1 MLNIALFG
9 PPGAGKG
16 TQSRLLVEKYNL
28 AYISTGDILR
38 KEIEKGSEV
47 GEQVKEI
54 IKKGGLVS
62 DEIIVQIIEKELRT
76 NTEKVNGF
84 LFDGFPRT
92 TVQAYILE
100 GLLLKMNTQL
110 HCMLSLEVP
119 KEELVERMTKRA
131 ESENRPDDNKEVIQY
146 RLQEYENKT
155 KPVIDFY
162 KEKGNYQQVKGTGSL
177 DTVQAELVGHID
189 RVLQKIWFN
198 VVLLGPPGSGKGTQG
213 NKLAK
218 QFNLTYISTGALLRE
233 EIRKGTD
240 MGKSAESHVS
250 KGDIVPDE
258 IAIKIIERE
267 INKHP
272 ESRGFIFKG
281 FPRTI
286 VQAYILDGLLRKR
299 GSSLSL
305 VTNLFVPTLESFRRL
320 AARGKTESGRV
331 YDIDTETIIRRL
343 ENYEN
348 RSEKVYAYYD
358 NKKHYVEKVD
368 GVGSEEEV
376 YQRLSDTI
384 KKALKKAR

>member
-16 TQSRLLVEKYNL
+16 TQSRLLVNKYNL

-38 KEIEKGSEV
+38 KEIEKNSEI
-47 GEQVKEI
+47 GQQVKEI

-62 DEIIVQIIEKELRT
+62 DEIIVQIIEEELRT

-100 GLLLKMNTQL
+100 GLLLKMNTEL

-119 KEELVERMTKRA
+119 RENLIERMTKRA
-131 ESENRPDDNKEVIQY
+131 EKENRPDDTEEVIKY
-146 RLQEYENKT
+146 RMEEYDNKT

-162 KEKGNYQQVKGTGSL
+162 KEKGNYKAVQGVGALEEVHNSL
-177 DTVQAELVGHID
+177 VSHID
-189 RVLQKIWFN
+189 KVLQKIWFN

-213 NKLAK
+213 HKLAER
-218 QFNLTYISTGALLRE
+218 FNLTYISTGSLLRK
-233 EIRKGTD
+233 EIAKGTQ
-240 MGKSAESHVS
+240 MGKSAESYIS

-267 INKHP
+267 IHKNP

-299 GSSLSL
+299 NSSLSL
-305 VTNLFVPTLESFRRL
+305 VIDLSVPTLESFRRL
-320 AARGKTESGRV
+320 ANRGKSAHGRV
-331 YDIDTETIIRRL
+331 YDIDTDTIIRRL
-343 ENYEN
+343 ENYEK
-348 RSEKVYAYYD
+348 RSEKVYGYYE
-358 NKKHYVEKVD
+358 KKQHIVKVD
-368 GVGSEEEV
+368 GIGNEDKV
-376 YQRLSDTI
+376 YERLCNTI
-384 KKALKKAR
+384 EKALKKAR